1 MKFSLWLAGR
11 NIRRRP
17 LRSIT
22 LILLAAFLAFS
33 VFAGSLIVRSL
44 QNGLKS
50 YEARLGAD
58 VVVVPSEAAIKG
70 GLESILLQGIPG
82 YFYMNES
89 VMEKISAMDGVEAV
103 TPQFFLATAK
113 ASCCSMP
120 IQLIGFD
127 PETDFTVRPWIRR
140 SYDGSIDYGDIVIG
154 SHVTM
159 PSDGV
164 LTFYGQ
170 DLHVAAQLD
179 ETGTALDN
187 AVYTTME
194 TARDIVRDAEALGYQ
209 YLGKISAEQAISA
222 VMVKV
227 REGYPI
233 EAVCGDINIHVRK
246 ADATQSKSMIA
257 GIAGGLNNVSRPVGG
272 LTAVIWVLALGI
284 LAAAFVLIAGE
295 RKREFA
301 VLRVAGASQKMLSRM
316 LLIESAVVSA
326 VGAVC
331 GVALAALVAFP
342 FTDLIRTRLGL
353 PYLLPDIGTIA
364 ALMLGAVL
372 LSVLAGALSS
382 ALAGRKLS
390 RIDAGLV
397 LREGA

>member
-1 MKFSLWLAGR
+1 MKFGLWLAGR

-17 LRSIT
+17 LRSGT
-22 LILLAAFLAFS
+22 LMLLAAFLAFS
-33 VFAGSLIVRSL
+33 VFAGSLVVRSL

-58 VVVVPSEAAIKG
+58 VVVIPSEAAIKG
-70 GLESILLQGIPG
+70 GLESILLQGVPG

-89 VMEKISAMDGVEAV
+89 VMAKVAAMDGVEAV

-127 PETDFTVRPWIRR
+127 PETDFTVRPWIRK
-140 SYDGSIDYGDIVIG
+140 SYSGSIGYGDIVIG

-159 PSDGV
+159 PTDGV

-170 DLHVAAQLD
+170 DLRVAAQLD

-194 TARDIVRDAEALGYQ
+194 TARAIVRDAEALGYQ

-227 REGYPI
+227 QEGYPI
-233 EAVCGDINIHVRK
+233 ESVCGDINIHVRK
-246 ADATQSKSMIA
+246 ADATESKSMIA
-257 GIAGGLNNVSRPVGG
+257 GIAGGLNNVSRLVGG
-272 LTAVIWVLALGI
+272 LTAVIWVLARGI
-284 LAAAFVLIAGE
+284 HAAAFVLIAG
-295 RKREFA
+295 
-301 VLRVAGASQKMLSRM
+301 
-316 LLIESAVVSA
+316 
-326 VGAVC
+326 
-331 GVALAALVAFP
+331 
-342 FTDLIRTRLGL
+342 
-353 PYLLPDIGTIA
+353 
-364 ALMLGAVL
+364 
-372 LSVLAGALSS
+372 
-382 ALAGRKLS
+382 
-390 RIDAGLV
+390 
-397 LREGA
+397 

>member
-1 MKFSLWLAGR
+1 MKFGLWLAGR

-17 LRSIT
+17 LRSVT
-22 LILLAAFLAFS
+22 LMLLAVFLAFS
-33 VFAGSLIVRSL
+33 VFAGSLIVSSL

-89 VMEKISAMDGVEAV
+89 VMDKVAAMDGVEAV
-103 TPQFFLATAK
+103 TPQFYLATAK

-127 PETDFTVRPWIRR
+127 PETDFTVRPWIRK
-140 SYDGSIDYGDIVIG
+140 SYAGSIGYGDIVIG

-227 REGYPI
+227 
-233 EAVCGDINIHVRK
+233 
-246 ADATQSKSMIA
+246 Q
-257 GIAGGLNNVSRPVGG
+257 
-272 LTAVIWVLALGI
+272 
-284 LAAAFVLIAGE
+284 
-295 RKREFA
+295 
-301 VLRVAGASQKMLSRM
+301 
-316 LLIESAVVSA
+316 
-326 VGAVC
+326 
-331 GVALAALVAFP
+331 
-342 FTDLIRTRLGL
+342 
-353 PYLLPDIGTIA
+353 
-364 ALMLGAVL
+364 
-372 LSVLAGALSS
+372 
-382 ALAGRKLS
+382 
-390 RIDAGLV
+390 
-397 LREGA
+397 EGA